1 MGKQANS
8 GQKLEFWSP
17 STLGAAAAWE
27 SAMQKGG
34 VSGEPK
40 ATRDYAK
47 FCHVRCFP
55 EKIINCFILQ
65 GFESEQL
72 GEREAPSLHQ
82 NSETAVGTLKSN
94 SFSEII
100 TVGSGHFLITQQM
113 TLFCGGRDCVPKIF
127 LLLSPNQY
135 EQLKFIQRAP
145 PSQHCDL
152 RDPPKRHILVFKAY
166 FRLLS
171 GPLSSE
177 K

>member
-1 MGKQANS
+1 MAKSWHFGAPHPWVLLQLGKA
-8 GQKLEFWSP
+8 
-17 STLGAAAAWE
+17 
-27 SAMQKGG
+27 AMQQGG
-34 VSGEPK
+34 VSGEQK

-55 EKIINCFILQ
+55 EKIINCLILQ
-65 GFESEQL
+65 GFESKHL
-72 GEREAPSLHQ
+72 GEGEAPSLHQ
-82 NSETAVGTLKSN
+82 NSEAAVGTLKSN
-94 SFSEII
+94 NFSEII
-100 TVGSGHFLITQQM
+100 TVGSGHVLVTQQM
-113 TLFCGGRDCVPKIF
+113 ILFCGGRDCMPKIF

-135 EQLKFIQRAP
+135 EQFKFIQRAP
-145 PSQHCDL
+145 PSQHCDR